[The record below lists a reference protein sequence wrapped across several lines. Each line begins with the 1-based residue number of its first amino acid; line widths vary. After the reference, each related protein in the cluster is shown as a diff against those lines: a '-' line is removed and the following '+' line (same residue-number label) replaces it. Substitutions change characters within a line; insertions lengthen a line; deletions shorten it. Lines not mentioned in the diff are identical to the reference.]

1 RRLAL
6 RQRGAVLVV
15 RVRRR
20 DRARRGARRAV
31 APDPLGAAQPPGAPA
46 GVLGARHRAARR
58 RARPDPAPLA
68 RRAASLPRGRT
79 HVSKILVTGGAGFI
93 GSNFVRMLLQ
103 ETAYEVVNLDAL
115 TYAGNLENLTEV
127 ERDPRYTFVRA
138 DITDRREVDA
148 AFKAH
153 RPDFVVH
160 FAAESHV

>member
-1 RRLAL
+1 ARDPRPRAQGPAARGGRRPGRPADLHRRSRRGAARPRRDARCERRLAL

-115 TYAGNLENLTEV
+115 TYAG
-127 ERDPRYTFVRA
+127 
-138 DITDRREVDA
+138 
-148 AFKAH
+148 
-153 RPDFVVH
+153 
-160 FAAESHV
+160 